1 MGRASQANLYISSF
15 PLYSGISMQK
25 QKQIIVDKK
34 GRVMLPK
41 RLREQIEIKP
51 GQRLV
56 AVVQSDEIR
65 LKKLQKATPQTD
77 PLMWDIMHP
86 ARSKV
91 RVTSKLLDE
100 LKDEQW
106 SGR

>member
-1 MGRASQANLYISSF
+1 
-15 PLYSGISMQK
+15 MQK
-25 QKQIIVDKK
+25 QKQLVIDEK

-41 RLREQIEIKP
+41 RLREQIKVKP

-65 LKKLQKATPQTD
+65 LKRLQKATQETSQ
-77 PLMWDIMHP
+77 LLWDIAHP

-91 RVTSKLLDE
+91 KVTRKLLE
-100 LKDEQW
+100 KLEDEQW
-106 SGR
+106 SGS